1 MLSIR
6 IAFEHSLPFS
16 LTPALSRWER
26 AGVRAR
32 WNKEGAAARPH
43 ALTLTLSQREREENK
58 EH

>member
-1 MLSIR
+1 MRSPSSSLS
-6 IAFEHSLPFS
+6 L
-16 LTPALSRWER
+16 WER

-43 ALTLTLSQREREENK
+43 ALTLTLSQRERDENK